1 MRLSLLLPSVPPEV
15 YPATEPRLP
24 CRLPLVAFAA
34 FAFFA
39 SFASW
44 AVGSARLV
52 MQERVPGL
60 RIRARY

>member
-1 MRLSLLLPSVPPEV
+1 MCLSLLLPSVPPEV
-15 YPATEPRLP
+15 YPATAP
-24 CRLPLVAFAA
+24 CPPWRLPLVA

-44 AVGSARLV
+44 AAGSARLV